1 MTASPASAASA
12 AALREEPADPAGPA
26 RAPLPVTVIGGYLGA
41 GKTTLVNRWLRS
53 ALAQGR
59 QVAVL
64 VNDFGELGI
73 DADLIVAARDDV
85 LELAGGCVCCSFGSD
100 LIGALLALRARQP
113 APDQVLI
120 ETSGVAL
127 PGPVAQAARLA
138 RDVVVGPVLVLVD
151 ALSVIERAHDRYVGD
166 TITRQLAQAG
176 RLLVSR
182 TDLADPQRRAA
193 VWQWLA
199 DAAPDVPVAV
209 AADEAMPDARAPA
222 RGAAD
227 FSALALA
234 PALAPAPARA
244 RGLRAGARAR
254 PRRPLAPGA
263 PRAGQVFESLSA
275 RFAQPLD
282 APALASALDD
292 PALGLERVKA
302 LVTGLDGARWLI
314 ELAGGRITCQA
325 TDRQPS
331 DRQPDGTVAAARGD
345 RLVGIGTRSRL
356 DRAALTRLIEE
367 FGGRIAGQS
376 R

>member
-1 MTASPASAASA
+1 MTAPPASAGPA
-12 AALREEPADPAGPA
+12 AALRDEPADPVVPE

-41 GKTTLVNRWLRS
+41 GKTTLVNRWLRH
-53 ALAQGR
+53 ALTEGR
-59 QVAVL
+59 RVAVL

-100 LIGALLALRARQP
+100 LIGALLGLLARRP
-113 APDQVLI
+113 VPDQVLI

-127 PGPVAQAARLA
+127 PGSVAQAARLA
-138 RDVVVGPVLVLVD
+138 RDVSVGPVLVLVD

-176 RLLVSR
+176 RVLVSR
-182 TDLADPQRRAA
+182 TDLADPQRHQA

-199 DAAPDVPVAV
+199 DAAPGVPVAV
-209 AADEAMPDARAPA
+209 AADEAMPAVTDLETPGPGGVPGDPVRAAQAATAATGAR
-222 RGAAD
+222 
-227 FSALALA
+227 S
-234 PALAPAPARA
+234 RA
-244 RGLRAGARAR
+244 RGLRGTRER
-254 PRRPLAPGA
+254 PRRFGAPGA
-263 PRAGQVFESLSA
+263 PRAGQFFVSVSA

-282 APALASALDD
+282 APALTDALAD
-292 PALGLERVKA
+292 PALGLERAKA

-314 ELAGGRITCQA
+314 ELAGGQVTRRRA
-325 TDRQPS
+325 DGGS
-331 DRQPDGTVAAARGD
+331 DGASAAARGD
-345 RLVGIGTRSRL
+345 RLVGIGAKARL
-356 DRAALTRLIEE
+356 NRAALIWLIER